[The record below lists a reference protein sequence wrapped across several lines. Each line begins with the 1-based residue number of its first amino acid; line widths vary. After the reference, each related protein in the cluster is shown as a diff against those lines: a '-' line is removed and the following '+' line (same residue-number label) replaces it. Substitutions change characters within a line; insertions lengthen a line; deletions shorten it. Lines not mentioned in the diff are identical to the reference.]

1 MGDSA
6 LDDATAD
13 FLTLQSRTIA
23 YDEPIQHLLRQ
34 VVVLA
39 APLRVALVGGRC
51 GICSCTVPTAIPGS
65 ACQIWIWSWRRASR
79 ESDHRRPTASP
90 LR

>member
-39 APLRVALVGGRC
+39 AP
-51 GICSCTVPTAIPGS
+51 
-65 ACQIWIWSWRRASR
+65 
-79 ESDHRRPTASP
+79 
-90 LR
+90 